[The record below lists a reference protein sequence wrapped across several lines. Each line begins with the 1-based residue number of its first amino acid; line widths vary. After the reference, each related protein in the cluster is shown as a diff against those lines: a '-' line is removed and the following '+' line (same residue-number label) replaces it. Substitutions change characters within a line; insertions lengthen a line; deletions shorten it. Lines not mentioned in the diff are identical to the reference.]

1 MSSSSQLTTQLKRRS
16 PLVQRPRRGSM
27 TILVAF
33 TMIAMLAVSALII
46 NLSYMQLVDTELRS
60 ATDTAARAAAESLAR
75 GGTQAQA
82 RAEARRIA
90 ALNFVAGRSLN
101 LQNSDVVFGTA
112 DTPTT
117 GRSTFTP
124 NGPEL
129 NAVRI
134 LARLDQGSAN
144 GAPRLLVNG
153 LLSDENFSSVRAAT
167 ARIHERDFCLV
178 LDRSGSMNGRDAGTL
193 PGTGTAATR
202 MQALQFAVQEFRR
215 TLDETIGR
223 EQMAIA
229 SYATNATRDIPLSF
243 NYTPAVDF
251 VLRMRENGMT
261 NIGGGIDQGLAQLR
275 DPARSRPVARPVMVV
290 MTDGIHN
297 ENRDPEVATRAAMA
311 SVPNLVVYTVT
322 FSGGADRGRMQ
333 RVANLGRGRHFHASD
348 LSQLSAVFAEIA
360 RTAGTSIIE

>member
-1 MSSSSQLTTQLKRRS
+1 MSSFSRLISRRS
-16 PLVQRPRRGSM
+16 HRSAWAYGPRRGSM
-27 TILVAF
+27 AILVAF

-82 RAEARRIA
+82 RAEAQRIA
-90 ALNFVAGRSLN
+90 ALNRVAGRSLT
-101 LQNSDVVFGTA
+101 LRNSDIIFGTA
-112 DTPTT
+112 DSPTT

-134 LARLDQGSAN
+134 LGRLDQGSAN
-144 GAPRLLVNG
+144 GAPRLLVHG
-153 LLSDENFSSVRAAT
+153 LLSDETFSSARAAT

-178 LDRSGSMNGRDAGTL
+178 LDRSGSMNARDAGTL
-193 PGTGTAATR
+193 PGSRTPASR

-215 TLDETIGR
+215 TLDSTIGR
-223 EQMAIA
+223 EQIAIA
-229 SYATNATRDIPLSF
+229 SYATDSTRDVALSF

-261 NIGGGIDQGLAQLR
+261 NIGGGIDEGLAQLR

-297 ENRDPEVATRAAMA
+297 QRRDPEVATRAAMA